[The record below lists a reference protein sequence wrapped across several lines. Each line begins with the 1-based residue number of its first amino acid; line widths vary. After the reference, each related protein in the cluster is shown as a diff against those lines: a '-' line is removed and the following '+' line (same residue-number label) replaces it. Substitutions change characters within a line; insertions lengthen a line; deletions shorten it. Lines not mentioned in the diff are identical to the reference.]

1 MDDRFKSLVL
11 LNKNR
16 FKQFLVLLNKNGFKQ
31 FLLYYF
37 NALRY
42 KTLSII
48 NNAKS
53 LIWIKALLL
62 PPDFYFTIIV
72 ACIVSF
78 VPVAFQETISDISS
92 LLQLK
97 AWLKITLF
105 LLFTMVVIFMG
116 RRFIGF
122 ARFAKEVF
130 EQVKRQNVKTTKAKE
145 DRLNKILL
153 QSESENRNAK
163 EDIVAAI
170 KWFSLA
176 SLLLLI
182 MVVVQ

>member
-1 MDDRFKSLVL
+1 MDDRLQS
-11 LNKNR
+11 
-16 FKQFLVLLNKNGFKQ
+16 LVLLNKNGFKQ
-31 FLLYYF
+31 FLFYYF
-37 NALRY
+37 NTLRY

-92 LLQLK
+92 LLQFR

-116 RRFIGF
+116 RKFIGF
-122 ARFAKEVF
+122 AMFAKDVF
-130 EQVKRQNVKTTKAKE
+130 DQVKIQDITTTKGKE

-153 QSESENRNAK
+153 KSESENRNAK
-163 EDIVAAI
+163 ENI
-170 KWFSLA
+170 KAGIWLFICA
-176 SLLLLI
+176 FFLLVM
-182 MVVVQ
+182 MVVVK

>member
-1 MDDRFKSLVL
+1 M

-16 FKQFLVLLNKNGFKQ
+16 FKQFLLLLNKNGSKQ

-72 ACIVSF
+72 ACIVAF
-78 VPVAFQETISDISS
+78 VPVAFQETISKISSISS
-92 LLQLK
+92 LIKLK
-97 AWLKITLF
+97 PWFQICLF
-105 LLFTMVVIFMG
+105 LGFTITVIKMG
-116 RRFIGF
+116 KRFIGF
-122 ARFAKEVF
+122 TMFAKCVF
-130 EQVKRQNVKTTKAKE
+130 DQVEKQSVTLKTTKGKE
-145 DRLNKILL
+145 NFLIKIL
-153 QSESENRNAK
+153 SKFENENKNAFD
-163 EDIVAAI
+163 DIVAAI

-176 SLLLLI
+176 SFLLI
-182 MVVVQ
+182 IMVLVE